1 MTTRVAYFPALLSA
15 SVPDSTLALAPAGVP
30 PESLQ
35 SFASCDR
42 DVPTSCRQNKGAT
55 DVLAAPKPP
64 KEEEEVL
71 CKSNHNFQ

>member
-42 DVPTSCRQNKGAT
+42 DVPMGVVIVWGF
-55 DVLAAPKPP
+55 VL
-64 KEEEEVL
+64 V
-71 CKSNHNFQ
+71 FY